1 MLLPHHWACALYPE
15 LEKDDDIFFC
25 IGDGKATFE
34 GYDGQPVI
42 IWNDC
47 KSFELFNVCSLTKNK
62 LKSLENTEFSYQ
74 I

>member
-1 MLLPHHWACALYPE
+1 MGKGLASRAIARSLYPE

-47 KSFELFNVCSLTKNK
+47 RSFELFNLLRSRGKK
-62 LKSLENTEFSYQ
+62 Y